1 METITIRD
9 EVTGEVKEVVIL
21 VDPNP
26 IYPDRNIILAGG
38 LLA

>member
-1 METITIRD
+1 MDIITIRD
-9 EVTGEVKEVVIL
+9 EVTGKVKEVVI

-26 IYPDRNIILAGG
+26 IFTDRNMVLAGE

>member
-1 METITIRD
+1 MDIITIRD
-9 EVTGEVKEVVIL
+9 EVTGEGTEVVI

-26 IYPDRNIILAGG
+26 IYPDRNMVLAGE